1 MAGRARARG
10 RQVTSAGAEVL
21 PFLASCGVLP
31 ASLGFFFYYGR
42 LVEALPP
49 AQVFYAAV
57 APLVAFYVAFAALLY
72 PAAPV
77 LHPTGLAAALGPRL
91 PAGFAGLLKARPRT
105 LQSRTGRR
113 APPLIPPER
122 ASEVRRGPR
131 HPCDAVPVDWRG
143 LPPRACAA
151 AGAGRCSHAA
161 SHASRASP
169 EYGCRGAA
177 QRARAARQMVE
188 YWTYA
193 LFFCVAELWGPIVIS
208 LLFWTLA
215 NEVCTVQDARTIY
228 PLMGIA
234 ANIALVVAGGFI
246 KHVTAAVPQARAA
259 PALPAALAA
268 VRQRP
273 PATSLCPGSTAT
285 VSVSLIACLTPAK
298 PRTLAGRVRQGA
310 QRVPRLQAGT
320 SLPEL
325 QGNQVGQ
332 RRPPAVRLCGG
343 RARAHWAARAG
354 GRGAARAD
362 GRGAAAHGRH
372 GGHQDVH
379 GPARGGRRAHRAAQ
393 AAARQQAAR
402 QVPGPCADLFD
413 PAQAG
418 WHRGRSGRGHVPA
431 LLVAPCQVG
440 PHLLSPTVST
450 LLWAR
455 RCCLLPCLC
464 SRQRRTALR
473 QPSPADALLAGPGK
487 AGSTSCGLRSASAS
501 RGGAGP
507 GARH

>member
-1 MAGRARARG
+1 
-10 RQVTSAGAEVL
+10 
-21 PFLASCGVLP
+21 VLP

-228 PLMGIA
+228 PLMVIA

-246 KHVTAAVPQARAA
+246 KHVTAAVPQACAPLLHCPARRARGA
-259 PALPAALAA
+259 VRRPRRLEATASATACVLVGSVRELMLHAALVRELMLHAA
-268 VRQRP
+268 LQY
-273 PATSLCPGSTAT
+273 
-285 VSVSLIACLTPAK
+285 
-298 PRTLAGRVRQGA
+298 PRTLAGPAHQGA
-310 QRVPRLQAGT
+310 PRARRLQAGT
-320 SLPEL
+320 TATEPRWP
-325 QGNQVGQ
+325 
-332 RRPPAVRLCGG
+332 RRPAPPCG
-343 RARAHWAARAG
+343 
-354 GRGAARAD
+354 
-362 GRGAAAHGRH
+362 
-372 GGHQDVH
+372 
-379 GPARGGRRAHRAAQ
+379 
-393 AAARQQAAR
+393 
-402 QVPGPCADLFD
+402 
-413 PAQAG
+413 
-418 WHRGRSGRGHVPA
+418 
-431 LLVAPCQVG
+431 
-440 PHLLSPTVST
+440 
-450 LLWAR
+450 
-455 RCCLLPCLC
+455 
-464 SRQRRTALR
+464 
-473 QPSPADALLAGPGK
+473 
-487 AGSTSCGLRSASAS
+487 
-501 RGGAGP
+501 
-507 GARH
+507 